1 MDLVLSTYLW
11 VSPAILFK
19 RYPHKWGQLDS
30 DFSPQS
36 LCPLCGKLYSL
47 LFSSFF
53 LSVFLSFSL
62 SVSPFPIALLSTRLG
77 APCTPDNA
85 APLSY
90 TPAPL
95 LVSLSLSSGWLFPSC
110 QVVCLCVFL
119 LWVRSSCLC
128 RGMLFL
134 RMLALT
140 ATGLFVQGLELAEIP
155 ASPAPWSST
164 NCILEPYNRCLP
176 HGLPQLWMAKREAG
190 CVPRP

>member
-119 LWVRSSCLC
+119 PRVRSSCLC
-128 RGMLFL
+128 RGH
-134 RMLALT
+134 A
-140 ATGLFVQGLELAEIP
+140 
-155 ASPAPWSST
+155 
-164 NCILEPYNRCLP
+164 
-176 HGLPQLWMAKREAG
+176 LPQNACINCNWAVCSGPGACWDSCLSSPLVFYKLYFRAI
-190 CVPRP
+190 